1 MSTEKTKF
9 NIPLWLFIMAA
20 LAIVGPATIDLYLPT
35 FPVIATD
42 FKIPQNRVELT
53 VSAFLFGLS
62 ISQII
67 VGPLTDR
74 YGRKMPLLI
83 GALLYLIASLICAFA
98 PSFEFLLLGRMLQ
111 ALGAACFMTISRA
124 VIRDHYSTQEA
135 ANAMTVL
142 MLLTGLAPVV
152 APMIGAFLAN
162 HTGWRGLFLILTGY
176 GLVSFLLV
184 AFFFKESLTEEK
196 RLKISP
202 KIIARNYFDLLF
214 DRSFIGFSLAAG
226 FSMATMFAFIAS
238 SSTILMEVYGLGA
251 REFAWSFA
259 LVALGMLVGSQSCGF
274 LLRRNVPV
282 ATLYRFAAYWTVLVL
297 ALGVVLSLV
306 NLVNLAVFMLIMF
319 CFTIGLGIINPTAP
333 ILALRKQGH
342 RLGMA
347 SALTGAT
354 LFLFGT
360 VSSAIVSHWHTGTEL
375 PLLATMLFFSL
386 LALIFGQVLAKSK

>member
-1 MSTEKTKF
+1 MSTEKTTF

-35 FPVIATD
+35 FPIIATD
-42 FKIPQNRVELT
+42 FEIPQHRVELT

-62 ISQII
+62 MSQIL

-74 YGRKMPLLI
+74 YGRKLPLLI

-98 PSFEFLLLGRMLQ
+98 PSFEFLLFGRMLQ

-152 APMIGAFLAN
+152 APMIGAFLAS

-184 AFFFKESLTEEK
+184 AFFFKESLPEEK
-196 RLKISP
+196 RLMISP
-202 KIIARNYFDLLF
+202 KVIASHYIGLLF

-238 SSTILMEVYGLGA
+238 SSTVLMETYGLGA
-251 REFAWSFA
+251 REFAWCFA
-259 LVALGMLVGSQSCGF
+259 IVALGMMVGSQSCGF
-274 LLRRNVPV
+274 LLRRNVRV
-282 ATLYRFAAYWTVLVL
+282 ATLYRFAAYWTVIVL
-297 ALGVVLSLV
+297 ALGVALSLMKLV
-306 NLVNLAVFMLIMF
+306 NLVVFMLIMF
-319 CFTIGLGIINPTAP
+319 GFTIGLGIINPTAP

-375 PLLATMLFFSL
+375 PLLATMLFFSV
-386 LALIFGQVLAKSK
+386 LALMFGQILAKSN